1 MLVLADY
8 LSPDNQALF
17 DRRRPLRDVALAGH
31 HTPRAQNLRVVDGS
45 LMKQLPTG
53 NFGANPGMER
63 CGRGT
68 RSLEDLLMTDV
79 NEAADPKPEVPN
91 PVQPEPEVP
100 NPDLPEP
107 EIPKPNI
114 PEPERPR
121 PEPPKP
127 EIPEPDPSEPEIF
140 PPDTPPAEPPP
151 PGQPPDIVG

>member
-1 MLVLADY
+1 MRH
-8 LSPDNQALF
+8 
-17 DRRRPLRDVALAGH
+17 RRHIAPTRDGGGGSSVALEYIK
-31 HTPRAQNLRVVDGS
+31 AQNLSMVAGS
-45 LMKQLPTG
+45 LMKQLLTG
-53 NFGANPGMER
+53 NFGENPAEEC
-63 CGRGT
+63 CGRGA
-68 RSLEDLLMTDV
+68 RFLEVFQMTDV

-121 PEPPKP
+121 PERPKP